1 MDTVYLIDDHQSFRE
16 STAYLLKTYDIQVIE
31 YEDGLNFIQAYPSI
45 NKSITAC
52 MLVDVRMPHLTGLQL
67 QDELLKLGSQIPM
80 IFLTA
85 HGDLP
90 LAVEA
95 VKKGAVNFFEKP
107 FNEDQLVSAIS
118 SAHQMHRQFL
128 LRANQNSDASNK
140 VNSLSPRERQVL
152 DLVVKGKLN
161 KVIADELGISI
172 KTVELHRGRMMEKM
186 GARSLAQ
193 LFQTVMRPDVMDMS
207 SNRAH

>member
-1 MDTVYLIDDHQSFRE
+1 MNTVHLIDDHQSFRE
-16 STAYLLKTYDIQVIE
+16 STAYLLKTYGMQVTE
-31 YEDGLNFIQAYPSI
+31 YDDGLDFIQAYPLI
-45 NKSITAC
+45 NQAEASCI
-52 MLVDVRMPHLTGLQL
+52 LVDVRMPKMTGLQL
-67 QDELLKLGSQIPM
+67 QEELLKRDCQIPM
-80 IFLTA
+80 IFFTA
-85 HGDLP
+85 HGDVQ

-95 VKKGAVNFFEKP
+95 VKKGAMNFFEKP
-107 FNEDQLVSAIS
+107 FNDEQMVAAIS
-118 SAHQMHRQFL
+118 NAHELHKQNL
-128 LRANQNSDASNK
+128 ERASQNSDAANR

-193 LFQTVMRPDVMDMS
+193 LFQTVMRNDSTNANGHHVQ
-207 SNRAH
+207 